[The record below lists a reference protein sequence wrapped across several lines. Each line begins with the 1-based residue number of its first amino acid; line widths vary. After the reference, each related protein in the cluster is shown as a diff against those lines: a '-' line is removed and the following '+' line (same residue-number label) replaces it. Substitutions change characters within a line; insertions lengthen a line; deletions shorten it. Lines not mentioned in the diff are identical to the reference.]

1 MVMELTKKDRFYHGA
16 ATVEAALVF
25 PLLLTLTL
33 GVIEYGWLFLKS
45 QQITNAS
52 RQAARVAIRPASGNA
67 DAIAVVDN
75 LMAAAGLGDSGYAI
89 EISPIDISGID
100 AGEALTVHVSV
111 PAANVALMNV
121 PLLPMPENLGAAVTM
136 SKEGP

>member
-1 MVMELTKKDRFYHGA
+1 MALRGNKRFCRGA

-52 RQAARVAIRPASGNA
+52 RQAARIAIRPASGND
-67 DAIAVVDN
+67 DAIATVDD
-75 LMAAAGLGDSGYAI
+75 LMAAAGLADSGYTI
-89 EISPIDISGID
+89 EVSPADIGNLD
-100 AGEALTVHVSV
+100 AGEALTVRVVV

-121 PLLPMPENLGAAVTM
+121 SILPLPENLGAAVTM